1 MMEQTTHK
9 LNGKPRNVLEM
20 LRGSSITMPE
30 GPRTTIVPPEDNG
43 NSVRRL
49 VEYTDY
55 PIETTSGRRMI
66 RRVEKILMPNGRYR
80 YPVTYIDMTPGF
92 VIAPEDW
99 DNDTVNRPHIVVT

>member
-1 MMEQTTHK
+1 MGK
-9 LNGKPRNVLEM
+9 LNGKPCNVLEL
-20 LRGSSITMPE
+20 LRASRITLPK

-43 NSVRRL
+43 DSVRRL

-55 PIETTSGRRMI
+55 PIETTGGRKMI

-99 DNDTVNRPHIVVT
+99 DKDTIHGLQPEVRL